1 MRGQELSVG
10 MSSLPVLVS
19 LQDAELAGFSFTAGL
34 FVHEFRLATSD
45 ATHIYLSSLPNI
57 ICVKNKECQIKQPP
71 FNLSGI
77 RCYDIE
83 ARTGPHKKKKKRSR
97 RRTFYQG

>member
-34 FVHEFRLATSD
+34 FVHEFGSQPVKLLTS
-45 ATHIYLSSLPNI
+45 T
-57 ICVKNKECQIKQPP
+57 
-71 FNLSGI
+71 
-77 RCYDIE
+77 
-83 ARTGPHKKKKKRSR
+83 
-97 RRTFYQG
+97 

>member
-1 MRGQELSVG
+1 MRGQELSMG

-71 FNLSGI
+71 FNLRGI

-83 ARTGPHKKKKKRSR
+83 ARTGSH
-97 RRTFYQG
+97 